1 MSRNPQASLAQRDT
15 FLSALRVG
23 DMFQAVKTT
32 RTLLQEHY
40 GIRQFSF
47 IRRAVE
53 KITDGRLPLKP
64 LRVAL
69 LSSFSI
75 DFIHDALITYGFI
88 NGLRIEIYQAGF
100 NQFRQEIL
108 NSESG
113 LYAFSP
119 DVVILAVEGKDWM
132 PAAYHRYLNSTGAE
146 LEATLS
152 RSQDELTMLIK
163 TFQSYT
169 KATLL
174 VHNFS
179 PPIWRQLGILDGHIG
194 IGQAQLIHKLNDVL
208 YTICRDTAGTYVV
221 DYAGLITKFGA
232 LHWYDE
238 RLKHYAKAPIAQAML
253 GYLAAE
259 YMKFFRAHTGQT
271 KKCLVVDL
279 DNTLWGGVLGEE
291 GIRGIQLGPEYPGS
305 AFMEFQEAILNL
317 HRRGILL
324 AIASKNN
331 LADVD
336 EVFARHPYMVL
347 KKEHFADVQI
357 HWKPKS
363 ESLIE
368 IARRL
373 NIGLEHMALADDSP
387 VECEQIARTLPMVT
401 TLLLPKQPEAF
412 VPVLFE
418 DGLFDGLNFSAEDRR
433 RGDLYHQRDQAEAL
447 RSDSASLEDFYR
459 DLAMEVI
466 FAPVQEASL
475 ARAAQLTQKTN
486 QFNVTTTRYTEL
498 ELRKWMVDPS
508 WLLTTVRVRDRFGDN
523 GIVGL
528 IIAHI
533 MADALEINTFL
544 LSCRVIGRTVETA
557 MLAYL
562 CEQAISCEMKCIRGR
577 VIPTAKNMPAR
588 DLFERHGFQKLTG
601 PESEATSWI
610 LQVDNRVVHWPEWF
624 KVVMEAELNK

>member
-1 MSRNPQASLAQRDT
+1 MRRNPQASLSLRDT
-15 FLSALRVG
+15 FLSALRLG
-23 DMFQAVKTT
+23 DIFQAV
-32 RTLLQEHY
+32 RAIRALLQEHH
-40 GIRQFSF
+40 GTRQCSF

-53 KITDGRLPLKP
+53 KIADGRLPLKP

-75 DFIHDALITYGFI
+75 DFIHDALVAYGFL
-88 NGLRIEIYQAGF
+88 NGLRIDIYQAGF
-100 NQFRQEIL
+100 SQFRQEIL

-119 DVVILAVEGKDWM
+119 DVVILAVEGKDWI
-132 PAAYHRYLNSTGAE
+132 PAAYHHYLNSTETE
-146 LEATLS
+146 LEATIS
-152 RSQDELTMLIK
+152 KSQDELTMLIR
-163 TFQSYT
+163 TFQNYT

-179 PPIWRQLGILDGHIG
+179 PPVWRHLGILDGHIG
-194 IGQAQLIHKLNDVL
+194 MGQAQLIHKLNDVL
-208 YTICRDTAGTYVV
+208 YTICRDTVGAYVV

-259 YMKFFRAHTGQT
+259 YMKFFRGHTGQT

-291 GIRGIQLGPEYPGS
+291 GISGIQLGPEYPGS
-305 AFMEFQEAILNL
+305 AFIEFQEAILNL
-317 HRRGILL
+317 HNRGVLL

-331 LADVD
+331 PTDVD
-336 EVFARHPYMVL
+336 EVFAIQPYMVL
-347 KKEHFADVQI
+347 KKEHFADIQI

-363 ESLIE
+363 ESLVE
-368 IARRL
+368 IANRL
-373 NIGLEHMALADDSP
+373 NIGLEHMVLVDDSP
-387 VECEQIARTLPMVT
+387 VECEQITRTLPMVT
-401 TLLLPKQPEAF
+401 TILLPKQPEAF
-412 VPVLFE
+412 VQALLE
-418 DGLFDGLNFSAEDRR
+418 EGLFDGLHFSPEDRR
-433 RGDLYHQRDQAEAL
+433 RGDLYRQREQAEAL
-447 RSDSASLEDFYR
+447 RSHNDSLEDFYR

-486 QFNVTTTRYTEL
+486 QFNVTTMRYTASEL
-498 ELRKWMVDPS
+498 SEWMADPGR
-508 WLLTTVRVRDRFGDN
+508 LLTTVRVRDHFGDN

-528 IIAHI
+528 IIAHTK
-533 MADALEINTFL
+533 ADELEINTFL

-562 CEQAISCEMKCIRGR
+562 CDEAMRCGMKHIRGQ

-588 DLFERHGFQKLTG
+588 DLFERHGFQKLTV

-610 LQVDNRVVHWPEWF
+610 LHVDNSVVRWPEWF
-624 KVVMEAELNK
+624 KIVIESVSNE